1 MLTLNQS
8 QTRPEQLADAYVALA
23 VANHYMLEVTHMV
36 TQDEYDAAEQI
47 LIRRDNDANNAD
59 ANLNVALDLLEAD
72 KKQRFGL

>member
-23 VANHYMLEVTHMV
+23 IANHYMLTV
-36 TQDEYDAAEQI
+36 TQTVSLEEYEEAEQI

-59 ANLNVALDLLEAD
+59 ANLNAALDLLERDRKA
-72 KKQRFGL
+72 RFGP